1 MAPSVT
7 RQQTADEF
15 LAAAGEFLA
24 LREAEHN
31 LLFGICSAI
40 RLSSEAFGQDP
51 PRFLTVTDAV
61 GSWPRPVQRA
71 RGGALFQAALRVGYT
86 VPVIAVQRPSATIDG

>member
-31 LLFGICSAI
+31 LLFGICGAI
-40 RLSSEAFGQDP
+40 RLSPEAFGQDP
-51 PRFLTVTDAV
+51 PRFLTVTDAAGRV
-61 GSWPRPVQRA
+61 VASPRPTCPWR
-71 RGGALFQAALRVGYT
+71 RT
-86 VPVIAVQRPSATIDG
+86 VPRRRFALGTPCP